1 MSLQK
6 KLSKT
11 CTAMS
16 WTALC
21 PVSKPSHSQL
31 CNCLTCLGSKAT
43 LSHITVDNSK
53 NVNSPLEGKLWRI
66 SKKNWTQSWG
76 GGSKKSEWQKWN
88 HCQILA
94 CFCLAQ
100 NSIYPS
106 SHLPPGSHCSTSY
119 FHSSSPSNF
128 LLSSLLPNI
137 CLAQDSIC
145 LASYSRFNFSLFPI
159 FTKAKENLTF
169 WFWGKCLWV
178 DAWTYRK
185 ILSSLIFN
193 SLSSHYIFIPPFPIW
208 ISTCAGVLVVNVT
221 WRGKTYVG
229 TLLDCTRHTNQWSA
243 PRFVIVNLT
252 KATIAITSQMIP

>member
-1 MSLQK
+1 M
-6 KLSKT
+6 
-11 CTAMS
+11 
-16 WTALC
+16 
-21 PVSKPSHSQL
+21 
-31 CNCLTCLGSKAT
+31 
-43 LSHITVDNSK
+43 
-53 NVNSPLEGKLWRI
+53 
-66 SKKNWTQSWG
+66 
-76 GGSKKSEWQKWN
+76 
-88 HCQILA
+88 A

-145 LASYSRFNFSLFPI
+145 LTSYSRFNFSLFPI

-178 DAWTYRK
+178 DAWIYWT

-193 SLSSHYIFIPPFPIW
+193 SLHIYSSLLNLNIHL
-208 ISTCAGVLVVNVT
+208 CRGVGGERDLAGKDL
-221 WRGKTYVG
+221 R
-229 TLLDCTRHTNQWSA
+229 RHLARLHAAHQ
-243 PRFVIVNLT
+243 PMER
-252 KATIAITSQMIP
+252 SQVCHC

>member
-1 MSLQK
+1 
-6 KLSKT
+6 
-11 CTAMS
+11 MS

-43 LSHITVDNSK
+43 LSHITVDNSE

-76 GGSKKSEWQKWN
+76 GRVEEIWVAEVKSLPNLGLFLSRTE
-88 HCQILA
+88 
-94 CFCLAQ
+94 F
-100 NSIYPS
+100 
-106 SHLPPGSHCSTSY
+106 HLP
-119 FHSSSPSNF
+119 FLSSSSRISLLHILFSLLLPSNF
-128 LLSSLLPNI
+128 LLSSL
-137 CLAQDSIC
+137 
-145 LASYSRFNFSLFPI
+145 FPI
-159 FTKAKENLTF
+159 F
-169 WFWGKCLWV
+169 
-178 DAWTYRK
+178 D
-185 ILSSLIFN
+185 LIFLYFLFLQKQKKTWLFGLGGN
-193 SLSSHYIFIPPFPIW
+193 VFGWTLGPIRQYYHRWYPTSYHLITLYIFIHPFSIW

>member
-6 KLSKT
+6 KLSKA

-43 LSHITVDNSK
+43 LSHITVDNSE

-76 GGSKKSEWQKWN
+76 GEGRRNLSGRSEITAKSWPVFVS
-88 HCQILA
+88 HRI
-94 CFCLAQ
+94 
-100 NSIYPS
+100 PS
-106 SHLPPGSHCSTSY
+106 TLPLI
-119 FHSSSPSNF
+119 F
-128 LLSSLLPNI
+128 L
-137 CLAQDSIC
+137 QDLI
-145 LASYSRFNFSLFPI
+145 APHPI
-159 FTKAKENLTF
+159 FTPPPPPTF
-169 WFWGKCLWV
+169 SYPHFCQIFVLHRIPS
-178 DAWTYRK
+178 ASHP
-185 ILSSLIFN
+185 ILDLIFLYFLFLQKQKKTWLFGFGEN
-193 SLSSHYIFIPPFPIW
+193 VYGWTLGSIGQYCHRWYSTHYIFIPPFSIW